1 MRYDPDIKTKEVHTM
16 NAVHTYRPVPKAYP
30 NAADRSYFMNK
41 LADTFLSAAICVG
54 IVTIIF
60 FLITMI

>member
-1 MRYDPDIKTKEVHTM
+1 M